1 MWGITVDPQAQ
12 ARPNTEV
19 GFLNGFETP
28 QIFQKVPNTMRVGG
42 GVDQMMG
49 DFYTMD
55 QDMKIVTVMGGV
67 QIDGRSTVAST
78 GRGT

>member
-1 MWGITVDPQAQ
+1 
-12 ARPNTEV
+12 
-19 GFLNGFETP
+19 
-28 QIFQKVPNTMRVGG
+28 MRMGG
-42 GVDQMMG
+42 APEPMLG

-78 GRGT
+78 GAGV